1 MSTFGKS
8 LIRSAKEAVAI
19 ARGEADPAT
28 YKVYVPTDLDVKAIR
43 QALHMTQSEF
53 ANRYGF
59 PVATLR
65 DWEQGRG
72 RPDTA
77 ARAYL
82 LVISREPKAVERA
95 LMLGTQTDPKHKVL
109 EGSSKTRGYRRSG
122 GAKRLATAR

>member
-1 MSTFGKS
+1 MSTFGKR
-8 LIRSAKEAVAI
+8 LIKAANEAVAI
-19 ARGEADPAT
+19 ARGEAEPAT
-28 YKVYVPTDLDVKAIR
+28 YKVHVPTDLNVKAIR
-43 QALHMTQSEF
+43 HALNMTQAEF
-53 ANRYGF
+53 ASRYGF

-95 LMLGTQTDPKHKVL
+95 LMVRTQP
-109 EGSSKTRGYRRSG
+109 SSKGKSSSKPRRPRGTGALKRRAAMG
-122 GAKRLATAR
+122 

>member
-8 LIRSAKEAVAI
+8 LVQSAREAVAI

-28 YKVYVPTDLDVKAIR
+28 YKVYVPTELDVKAIR
-43 QALHMTQSEF
+43 QALNMTQAEF
-53 ANRYGF
+53 ASRYGF

-95 LMLGTQTDPKHKVL
+95 LMSGAQDAPKSKA
-109 EGSSKTRGYRRSG
+109 SSKSRRRSG
-122 GAKRLATAR
+122 LGAGRRLVAMS

>member
-1 MSTFGKS
+1 MSAFGKR
-8 LIRSAKEAVAI
+8 LIQAANEAVAI

-28 YKVYVPTDLDVKAIR
+28 YKIHVPIDVNVKAIR
-43 QALHMTQSEF
+43 QALNLTQAEF
-53 ANRYGF
+53 AGRYGF

-65 DWEQGRG
+65 DWEQGRA

-95 LMLGTQTDPKHKVL
+95 LTLSAQTASKDTLRSKSR
-109 EGSSKTRGYRRSG
+109 GSRRT
-122 GAKRLATAR
+122 GAVKRLTARSA